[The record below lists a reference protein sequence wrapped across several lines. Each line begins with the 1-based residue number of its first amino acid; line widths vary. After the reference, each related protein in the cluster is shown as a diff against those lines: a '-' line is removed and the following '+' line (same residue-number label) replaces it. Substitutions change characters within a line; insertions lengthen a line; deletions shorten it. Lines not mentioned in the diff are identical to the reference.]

1 MLSAEAFRVSP
12 SFLTS
17 SVFDYFAEWEWL
29 CFIFSG
35 LVSFGW
41 TCLQIPGKYIWC
53 LENKFETKLILAS
66 LLLVVLVRKRWFIIE
81 KEVRIDQSVDLKSL
95 SYS

>member
-1 MLSAEAFRVSP
+1 MGIVL
-12 SFLTS
+12 L
-17 SVFDYFAEWEWL
+17 L
-29 CFIFSG
+29 FSG

-41 TCLQIPGKYIWC
+41 TCLQIPGKYIWR
-53 LENKFETKLILAS
+53 LANKFETKLILAS
-66 LLLVVLVRKRWFIIE
+66 LPLVALVRERWFIIE

>member
-1 MLSAEAFRVSP
+1 MLSGEAFRVSP

-17 SVFDYFAEWEWL
+17 SVHSVVWEWF
-29 CFIFSG
+29 CFFFSG
-35 LVSFGW
+35 LASFGW

-53 LENKFETKLILAS
+53 LANKFETKLILAS
-66 LLLVVLVRKRWFIIE
+66 LPLVVLVRERWFIIE